1 MRISDWSSDV
11 CSSDLYACRMSHR
24 LARIV
29 SILGHPLVSLP
40 VAALLLTANQG
51 AGPARLSALVLGLGA
66 IALGVLGYSRWQVRR
81 QRWRHRSEERRV
93 GKERVRTLIYRGAR

>member
-1 MRISDWSSDV
+1 MIRRPPRSTRTDTLFPYTPLFRSRGRD
-11 CSSDLYACRMSHR
+11 ACRMSHR

-66 IALGVLGYSRWQVRR
+66 IALGVMGYSRWPVRR
-81 QRWRHRSEERRV
+81 QRWQIGRAHV
-93 GKERVRTLIYRGAR
+93 

>member
-1 MRISDWSSDV
+1 MIRRPPRSTRTDTLFPYTPLFRSRGR
-11 CSSDLYACRMSHR
+11 YACRMSHR

-66 IALGVLGYSRWQVRR
+66 IALGVMGYSRWQVRR
-81 QRWRHRSEERRV
+81 QQIGRAACREGVWQ
-93 GKERVRTLIYRGAR
+93 